1 MKIDTFE
8 KVSVMVKMVSYEL
21 EVGNLTM
28 KSIAIDVNG
37 KVKDSDGMG

>member
-1 MKIDTFE
+1 MDTFE
-8 KVSVMVKMVSYEL
+8 KVSEMVRMVLYKL

-28 KSIAIDVNG
+28 KSMAIDVNG